1 MNKKKIM
8 GYTGLGYLALVM
20 PRIFHRPQK
29 SRETYYAHRGLHNN
43 AGNAP
48 ENSLAAF
55 EKAVKAG
62 YGIELDVQ
70 LTRDNQVVVTHDFH
84 LRRNCNVQ
92 KEVDACTY
100 EELQQYPIFFS
111 KERIP
116 LLTEVLKVV
125 DGKVPL
131 IIELKYK
138 EKSKICEKTDEILKQ
153 YHGAY
158 CIESFH
164 PQVLLWYRKHRPQ
177 VCRGQLSMN
186 YQKEEGWHKPQYYI
200 LRHLLL
206 NFLTK
211 PDFIAYDC
219 RSPHAVSLWIC
230 RHLFRC
236 PAYAW
241 TVKSKNQLERCRG
254 QFDAWIFEGFR
265 PENGRE

>member
-1 MNKKKIM
+1 M

-116 LLTEVLKVV
+116 LLTEVLKV
-125 DGKVPL
+125 
-131 IIELKYK
+131 
-138 EKSKICEKTDEILKQ
+138 
-153 YHGAY
+153 
-158 CIESFH
+158 
-164 PQVLLWYRKHRPQ
+164 
-177 VCRGQLSMN
+177 
-186 YQKEEGWHKPQYYI
+186 
-200 LRHLLL
+200 
-206 NFLTK
+206 
-211 PDFIAYDC
+211 
-219 RSPHAVSLWIC
+219 
-230 RHLFRC
+230 
-236 PAYAW
+236 
-241 TVKSKNQLERCRG
+241 
-254 QFDAWIFEGFR
+254 
-265 PENGRE
+265 

>member
-1 MNKKKIM
+1 MKKYGKTVFFA
-8 GYTGLGYLALVM
+8 GTAYLGLIM
-20 PRIFHRPQK
+20 PRMIKRPK
-29 SRETYYAHRGLHNN
+29 NRSKTYYAHRGLHNN

-48 ENSLAAF
+48 ENTLAAF

-70 LTRDNQVVVTHDFH
+70 LTKDEQVVVTHDFH
-84 LRRNCNVQ
+84 LRRNCGVN
-92 KEVDACTY
+92 KEVDRLTY
-100 EELQQYPIFFS
+100 RELLEYPVFFS

-116 LLTEVLKVV
+116 LLTDVLKVV

-138 EKSKICEKTDEILKQ
+138 DGSKICQKTDEILKAYQ
-153 YHGAY
+153 GEY

-164 PQVLLWYRKHRPQ
+164 PQVLWWYRMHRPDI
-177 VCRGQLSMN
+177 CRGQLSMN
-186 YQKEEGWHKPQYYI
+186 YQRTEKWHQPQYYMM
-200 LRHLLL
+200 RHLLT

-219 RSPHAVSLWIC
+219 RAKRAVSLWVC
-230 RHLFRC
+230 RNLFQC

-241 TVKSKNQLERCRG
+241 TVKSRTQLQETKKY
-254 QFDAWIFEGFR
+254 FDAFIFEGFR
-265 PENGRE
+265 P